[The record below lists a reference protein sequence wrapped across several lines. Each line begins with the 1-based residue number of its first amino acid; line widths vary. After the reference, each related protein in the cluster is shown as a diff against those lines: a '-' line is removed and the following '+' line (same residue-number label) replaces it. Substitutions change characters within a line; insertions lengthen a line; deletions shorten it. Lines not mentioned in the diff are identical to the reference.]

1 MDTGAINQ
9 GHKWVTSEGGNCDD
23 IRRRESWKGRSFPP
37 HLEQAAGSKP
47 GSWPDVWFFKKK
59 ISSDFLVK
67 LSLLDVSN
75 SAKNV
80 GEAHKH
86 DCTRQ
91 TAPELPVCILFTFH
105 FCHLCVFSL
114 KKIFLLTYPPLD
126 VNNSLHWEYSKYTCI
141 DIYIHVY
148 THTIASNDGLK
159 IVFSRVFWAMVASL
173 E

>member
-1 MDTGAINQ
+1 MSILMKRYWLLRTCHGPS
-9 GHKWVTSEGGNCDD
+9 T
-23 IRRRESWKGRSFPP
+23 ESAFYILQHPP
-37 HLEQAAGSKP
+37 R
-47 GSWPDVWFFKKK
+47 W
-59 ISSDFLVK
+59 
-67 LSLLDVSN
+67 LL
-75 SAKNV
+75 
-80 GEAHKH
+80 
-86 DCTRQ
+86 
-91 TAPELPVCILFTFH
+91 LLLFTDEEGVSQKRQLICGHTTEGDSADILDDSKAHDTIFLRGKMWW
-105 FCHLCVFSL
+105 FILRLFFSL